1 MSEGPR
7 IPLPV
12 ARAAA
17 AKLMQLWGMAEPA
30 CLVVGSVR
38 REKPD
43 VGDLEFIAP
52 HKDGPYD
59 SLFDLINSTC
69 ADAEGMFASKP
80 TAERFAVPEKGLK
93 RGFKFVSLACHMT
106 RQDGSKWVIPVQIH
120 RYGAGNRG
128 WIELMRT
135 GPDEFG
141 RLFLHEWKQKWG
153 GSKGS
158 VDGHLV
164 DGAGKPVKVESEA
177 EAFKLCGLPAVEPR
191 DRARYAHMR
200 NFT

>member
-12 ARAAA
+12 ARQAAN
-17 AKLMQLWGMAEPA
+17 KLMQLWGMAEPA

-52 HKDGPYD
+52 HRDGPYD
-59 SLFDLINSTC
+59 TLFDLINATC
-69 ADAEGMFASKP
+69 VDSEGMFASKP
-80 TAERFAVPEKGLK
+80 TKERFAVPERGVK
-93 RGFKFVSLACHMT
+93 RGFRALSVVCHMT
-106 RQDGSKWVIPVQIH
+106 RQDGEKWTIPVQVN

-128 WIELMRT
+128 WVEIMRT

-141 RLFLHEWKQKWG
+141 RLFLHTWKEKWG

-158 VDGHLV
+158 VEGYLV
-164 DGAGKPVKVESEA
+164 DARGNRVSAATEA
-177 EAFKLCGLPAVEPR
+177 EAFEKCGLPFVEPR
-191 DRARYAHMR
+191 DRGRFAHMR